1 VEGQFLVAELAVL
14 FEKRTAQHRLRGEA
28 LPPGL
33 LHAVAAQVPCHQ
45 ANERRMLVQPRR
57 RFLQL
62 AADLVFG
69 EEIEYA
75 GLDSAV
81 LAHCRLRW
89 WRVALVSAPRVY
101 PKPPAPARAK
111 APIPQILQNVSVC
124 GRELVSCLRNF

>member
-1 VEGQFLVAELAVL
+1 MSAILSPLFLWKAMSDTPHA
-14 FEKRTAQHRLRGEA
+14 FARLRF
-28 LPPGL
+28 
-33 LHAVAAQVPCHQ
+33 
-45 ANERRMLVQPRR
+45 VQPRR

-101 PKPPAPARAK
+101 PNPPAPARAK
-111 APIPQILQNVSVC
+111 APIPQISQNVSVC
-124 GRELVSCLRNF
+124 GRELD